1 MDNNTTLSICHPV
14 DMQLPLMFQGQGQD
28 KQVPDSRDLHQLF
41 SHNLYSKNK
50 KKMVFAR
57 AIGQRVHYLSIISP
71 VIILGTFIITYCI
84 SASRGHVE
92 LVFPYI
98 SYTAV
103 HAPSSGIFGQLVNM
117 GALLMAFVIYIRY
130 LQMAK
135 DLSLIEATWTY
146 KTVNKVSLGVGWV
159 SAFGFSMVANFET
172 VKMRPLH
179 YTGAGLAF
187 FLGVAYVWLQ
197 TSLSLRYRRWTWVAI
212 AQLTSSIVTTV
223 GMIVLMSSKTIYKL
237 YEYHYLET
245 RDDVL
250 QEVYLT
256 STISQWLTAF
266 SMVLYIVTFYRDFAR
281 IELNQ
286 PTVTVRDRLVVMK
299 DYNIEALQEP
309 EDE

>member
-1 MDNNTTLSICHPV
+1 
-14 DMQLPLMFQGQGQD
+14 
-28 KQVPDSRDLHQLF
+28 
-41 SHNLYSKNK
+41 
-50 KKMVFAR
+50 MVFAR
-57 AIGQRVHYLSIISP
+57 AVGQRLHYLPIISP

-84 SASRGHVE
+84 SVSQGHVE
-92 LVFPYI
+92 VVFPYI

-172 VKMRPLH
+172 VEMRPLH

-223 GMIVLMSSKTIYKL
+223 GMIILMSSKIIYKIQQYQGL
-237 YEYHYLET
+237 GT
-245 RDDVL
+245 KNDVL
-250 QEVYLT
+250 REVYLT
-256 STISQWLTAF
+256 STISEWLTAF
-266 SMVLYIVTFYRDFAR
+266 SIVLYVLTFYRDFAR
-281 IELNQ
+281 IELNP
-286 PTVTVRDRLVVMK
+286 PTVTVRDRQVVMK
-299 DYNIEALQEP
+299 DYNIEVPQEP
-309 EDE
+309 EVRRPIFKGHTETSVV